1 MINSDYKFVTF
12 FLINPSLKYFDQTK
26 PNSRQKTKKQNN
38 EQTQQKT
45 TPGKAIAFISKL
57 TINEILKKMSQ
68 EVIYKCTCPLI
79 MFSNDTTHEQ
89 FSWTMSVRK
98 SSSVPGS
105 GDWTTR
111 KRRFSL

>member
-1 MINSDYKFVTF
+1 
-12 FLINPSLKYFDQTK
+12 
-26 PNSRQKTKKQNN
+26 
-38 EQTQQKT
+38 
-45 TPGKAIAFISKL
+45 
-57 TINEILKKMSQ
+57 MSQ

-89 FSWTMSVRK
+89 CSWTMSVRK